1 MITVTG
7 GKLTTYRKMAQD
19 AVDTALLAIGRRSRC
34 KTKSLSLVGATT
46 SSAKTSD
53 AQDQHLLSRFGSE
66 SKVIKNLIADD
77 KNLGEQLIPG
87 LPYLRAEA
95 VFAVTHELATTL
107 DDILSRRTRCR
118 IINRRATVA
127 GARNVAELVAPLLG
141 WSEQEINNEVLAF
154 VDSCAQEDEAAISN

>member
-1 MITVTG
+1 
-7 GKLTTYRKMAQD
+7 MAQD
-19 AVDTALLAIGRRSRC
+19 AVDAALLTLNKRSRC
-34 KTKSLSLVGATT
+34 KTKNLSLVGAKLKT
-46 SSAKTSD
+46 AKTND
-53 AQDQHLLSRFGSE
+53 AQDQHLFSRFGSE
-66 SKVIKNLIADD
+66 SEIIKNLIADD

-107 DDILSRRTRCR
+107 DDILSRRTRSR

-127 GARNVAELVAPLLG
+127 SARNVAELVAPLLG

>member
-1 MITVTG
+1 
-7 GKLTTYRKMAQD
+7 MAQD
-19 AVDTALLAIGRRSRC
+19 AVDAALLTLNKRSRC
-34 KTKSLSLVGATT
+34 KTKNLSLVGAKSKT
-46 SSAKTSD
+46 AKTND
-53 AQDQHLLSRFGSE
+53 AQDQHLFSRFGSE
-66 SKVIKNLIADD
+66 SEIIKNLIADD

-107 DDILSRRTRCR
+107 DDILSRRTRSR

-127 GARNVAELVAPLLG
+127 SARNVAELVAPLLG